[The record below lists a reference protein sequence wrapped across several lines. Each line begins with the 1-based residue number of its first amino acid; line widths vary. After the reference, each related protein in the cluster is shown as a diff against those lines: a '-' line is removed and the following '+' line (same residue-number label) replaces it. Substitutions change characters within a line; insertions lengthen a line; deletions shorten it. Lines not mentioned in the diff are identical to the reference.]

1 MYMYVYTYAC
11 MYVCVYINAHIYT
24 GECICNIYQHIYI
37 YDVSIG
43 FHIYMH
49 TYIHSDMGHRVAGRL
64 GRVGRGDT
72 ARGRLLSAEEGM

>member
-1 MYMYVYTYAC
+1 MHTYIQVSVYVI
-11 MYVCVYINAHIYT
+11 YISIY
-24 GECICNIYQHIYI
+24 IYI

-72 ARGRLLSAEEGM
+72 ERGRLLSAEEGM